1 MNTKLSKEE
10 IKALIEYHSNVI
22 NYMEEDS
29 NLDYHTARLRKLAM
43 TYKMLTMT
51 QTDGDKVK

>member
-10 IKALIEYHSNVI
+10 IKALIEYHSGII
-22 NYMEEDS
+22 NWELETQDM
-29 NLDYHTARLRKLAM
+29 DYHTARLRKLAL

-51 QTDGDKVK
+51 QTETK